1 MADKFN
7 DKIDASHEWA
17 YVYTEQTVFKF
28 DGPKIEVIE
37 FWLWVGK
44 NEKKLRIKSDRL
56 VDLKKRDFVKTIQ
69 STSVTLDVTVPCL
82 SS

>member
-17 YVYTEQTVFKF
+17 YVYTEQTVFTF
-28 DGPKIEVIE
+28 DGPKIEVI
-37 FWLWVGK
+37 WVGK
-44 NEKKLRIKSDRL
+44 NEKKLRTKSDRL

>member
-7 DKIDASHEWA
+7 DKIDASHE
-17 YVYTEQTVFKF
+17 
-28 DGPKIEVIE
+28 
-37 FWLWVGK
+37 
-44 NEKKLRIKSDRL
+44 KKLRTKSDRL

>member
-17 YVYTEQTVFKF
+17 YVYTEQTVFTF

-37 FWLWVGK
+37 FWLWVVK
-44 NEKKLRIKSDRL
+44 MKKS
-56 VDLKKRDFVKTIQ
+56 
-69 STSVTLDVTVPCL
+69 
-82 SS
+82 